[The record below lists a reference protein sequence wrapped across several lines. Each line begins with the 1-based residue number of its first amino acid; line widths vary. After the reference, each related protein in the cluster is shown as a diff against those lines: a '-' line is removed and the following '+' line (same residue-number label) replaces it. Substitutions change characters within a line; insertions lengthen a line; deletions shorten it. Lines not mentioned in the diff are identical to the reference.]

1 MDEFIKKYGKD
12 VFNEL
17 MILLV
22 EEDSSKCTDDL
33 CDDEACVL
41 RKALNNYI
49 KYRN

>member
-12 VFNEL
+12 VFDEL
-17 MILLV
+17 MSLLIN
-22 EEDSSKCTDDL
+22 DDYNKCTDDL
-33 CDDEACVL
+33 CDDEPCRL